1 MPVLSIVE
9 IVRVWDDAD
18 PSAANDAGQ
27 DSKRIF
33 LVTNHA
39 ANHGS
44 PPEWFTIPPT
54 PAELMGEVRW
64 YLEEFAVVS
73 PLETTRADRV
83 KQSLKDV
90 GRALVK
96 SIDWASVVGPE
107 GRNESLL
114 VSIQEQPCDFAPV
127 LWELLEDSELWDDPF
142 EGGVFVSRRV
152 PKPAGW
158 TPTETAATQQSGAGS
173 PSLNIL
179 VVAARPG
186 VQQDIPHRIVS
197 KILHKIRR
205 QADELALPLYLKILR
220 PPTWEEFNR
229 ELETKG
235 PGFYDIVHFDLHGDK
250 MDDRYGGRPHRFRCP
265 NSG

>member
-1 MPVLSIVE
+1 MPVVSIVE
-9 IVRVWDDAD
+9 MFRVWDDAD
-18 PSAANDAGQ
+18 PSAANDAGR

-39 ANHGS
+39 ANHTS

-83 KQSLKDV
+83 KQSLKEV

-96 SIDWASVVGPE
+96 SIDWALVVGPE

-114 VSIQEQPCDFAPV
+114 VSVQEQPCDFAPV
-127 LWELLEDSELWDDPF
+127 VWEFLEDSELWDDPF

-158 TPTETAATQQSGAGS
+158 TPMKTAATQAGS

-179 VVAARPG
+179 VVASRPDEE
-186 VQQDIPHRIVS
+186 QDIPHRIVS
-197 KILHKIRR
+197 KILHDKIRR
-205 QADELALPLYLKILR
+205 QVNELALPSYLKILR
-220 PPTWEEFNR
+220 PPTWEDFNR
-229 ELETKG
+229 ELEAKG
-235 PGFYDIVHFDLHGDK
+235 AGFYDIVHFDLHGKK
-250 MDDRYGGRPHRFRCP
+250 MKDNRYGGPHGFRSH